1 MGVFLLYEVI
11 KMKNKTYSMK
21 PKRTTANE
29 IKLALVDLAEM
40 ANNIGS
46 DTVEMDI
53 GEVDGIKM
61 IAEVTFH
68 YVKSKH

>member
-1 MGVFLLYEVI
+1 
-11 KMKNKTYSMK
+11 MKTKTYSMK
-21 PKRTTANE
+21 LKRTTANVL
-29 IKLALVDLAEM
+29 KLALVDLAEL
-40 ANNIGS
+40 ANDNGS

-61 IAEVTFH
+61 VAEVTFH

>member
-1 MGVFLLYEVI
+1 
-11 KMKNKTYSMK
+11 MKNKTYSMK
-21 PKRTTANE
+21 PKRTTANVL
-29 IKLALVDLAEM
+29 KLALIDLAEM

-53 GEVDGIKM
+53 GETDGIKM
-61 IAEVTFH
+61 VAEVTFH